1 MEKFMLCELCLH
13 LKNESLN
20 MRQWTKNKKNTFKN
34 KSNKVIISHMPC
46 YPPLA
51 ETVLNAFEF
60 EFLSIGHNYE

>member
-1 MEKFMLCELCLH
+1 
-13 LKNESLN
+13 
-20 MRQWTKNKKNTFKN
+20 MRQWTKNKKNTFKS